1 VGQITRFFHNPVAAI
16 TAASVVKA
24 LDDLSEN
31 PQVEQQAP
39 GRVTNQSLGADR
51 FASICTDRCVRPV
64 FLAVSDVN
72 EKFSLTSFSSAP
84 SAVAAADG

>member
-1 VGQITRFFHNPVAAI
+1 MGQITRFFHNPVAAI

-39 GRVTNQSLGADR
+39 GRVTNQSLGADL
-51 FASICTDRCVRPV
+51 FAPLRLD
-64 FLAVSDVN
+64 LH
-72 EKFSLTSFSSAP
+72 
-84 SAVAAADG
+84 